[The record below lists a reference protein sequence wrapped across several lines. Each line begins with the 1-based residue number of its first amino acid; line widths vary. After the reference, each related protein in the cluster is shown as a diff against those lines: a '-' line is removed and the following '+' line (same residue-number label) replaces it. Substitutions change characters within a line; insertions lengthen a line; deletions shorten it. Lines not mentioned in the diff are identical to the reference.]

1 MHKPLPVP
9 PPAFDELSVE
19 DQVEYVQSLWDRIA
33 ADPKEVPVPQWHRER
48 LAERLEAYRA
58 DPSEVAEWR
67 EVRDRLQRE
76 LGGRSES

>member
-9 PPAFDELSVE
+9 PPGFDELSVE